1 MIANKHEVRDTQ
13 KAQHINKTRGTQ
25 NKNKIRGRTEIQQYQ
40 KKVETGTQK
49 LTHTHKSQNQKSIEI
64 QTGAKIQKSKS

>member
-40 KKVETGTQK
+40 KKVKTGTQK
-49 LTHTHKSQNQKSIEI
+49 LTHTHESQNQKSSEI